1 MIYLRDYLDPS
12 YVVFL
17 EETDKES
24 ALNRLVHCIA
34 SSPNIEDKEALRKAV
49 FNREKIISTGI
60 GLGIAIPHVKIKE
73 VKKLTIC
80 IGIGKKGIDWDAI
93 DNKSVYSIFLI
104 AGPAEQHELYLK
116 ILSKIVLVLKKRERR
131 EKMLEAEKADEVLKL
146 FKNL

>member
-1 MIYLRDYLDPS
+1 MIYLKDYLDPS
-12 YVVFL
+12 YVIFL
-17 EETDKES
+17 KEKDKKS
-24 ALNRLVHCIA
+24 ALNKLVDCIA

-49 FNREKIISTGI
+49 FKREKIISTGI

-80 IGIGKKGIDWDAI
+80 IGISKEGINWAAL
-93 DNKSVYSIFLI
+93 DNKPVYSIFLI

-116 ILSKIVLVLKKRERR
+116 ILSKIILVLKKKERR
-131 EKMLEAEKADEVLKL
+131 EKILKAEEPDEILEL

>member
-17 EETDKES
+17 KEKNKES
-24 ALNRLVHCIA
+24 ALNQLVNCIA

-80 IGIGKKGIDWDAI
+80 IGISKKGIDWAAI
-93 DNKSVYSIFLI
+93 DNKPVYSIFLI

-116 ILSKIVLVLKKRERR
+116 ILSKIVLVLKKKERR
-131 EKMLEAEKADEVLKL
+131 EKMFEAEKADEVLKL

>member
-17 EETDKES
+17 EETEKES
-24 ALNRLVHCIA
+24 ALNRLVDCIS
-34 SSPNIEDKEALRKAV
+34 SSPNIEDKEVLRKAV

-80 IGIGKKGIDWDAI
+80 IGISKEGIDWAAI
-93 DNKSVYSIFLI
+93 DNKPVYTIFLI

-116 ILSKIVLVLKKRERR
+116 ILSKIILVLKKKERR
-131 EKMLEAEKADEVLKL
+131 EQILKAEKPDEILKL